1 MCINYLFYLVTDNN
15 DYIDILKF
23 CCLKGHYLEIY
34 NLKSTNTNNNIFNEY
49 NLDNKIDDITTP
61 LPDFSPNKLV
71 NNIFNS
77 DNTHYLTLIGSL
89 GTFGTYIY
97 LLENN
102 KNIKYKNIKYNDNY
116 KEYII
121 KYE

>member
-1 MCINYLFYLVTDNN
+1 MNYF
-15 DYIDILKF
+15 F
-23 CCLKGHYLEIY
+23 F
-34 NLKSTNTNNNIFNEY
+34 NLLNKPAQFNIFKRIN
-49 NLDNKIDDITTP
+49 N
-61 LPDFSPNKLV
+61 NKLV

-77 DNTHYLTLIGSL
+77 DNIHYLTLIGSL

>member
-1 MCINYLFYLVTDNN
+1 MNYFFFNLLNKPAQFNLFKRV
-15 DYIDILKF
+15 
-23 CCLKGHYLEIY
+23 
-34 NLKSTNTNNNIFNEY
+34 NT
-49 NLDNKIDDITTP
+49 
-61 LPDFSPNKLV
+61 NKLV

-77 DNTHYLTLIGSL
+77 DNTHYLTLIGLL

-102 KNIKYKNIKYNDNY
+102 KNIKYNNIKYKNIKYNDNY